1 VSYAV
6 NIHAPAKKS
15 LCRLPENMQTRIAR
29 SMLALAENP
38 RPAGVVKLSGR
49 EGWRIRI
56 ADYRVIYTIDD
67 AKKEVVIYAIG
78 HRREIYR

>member
-1 VSYAV
+1 MSYAV
-6 NIHAPAKKS
+6 DIHAPAKKS
-15 LCRLPENMQTRIAR
+15 LCRLPANIQTRIAR

-38 RPAGVVKLSGR
+38 RPSGVVKLSGR
-49 EGWRIRI
+49 EGWRIRVS
-56 ADYRVIYTIDD
+56 DYRVIYTIDD